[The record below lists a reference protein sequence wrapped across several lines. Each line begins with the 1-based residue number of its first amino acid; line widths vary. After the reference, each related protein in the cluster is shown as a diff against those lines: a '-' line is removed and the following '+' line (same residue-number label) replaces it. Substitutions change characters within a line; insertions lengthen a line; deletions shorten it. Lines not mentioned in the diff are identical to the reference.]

1 MDHLAHMKSFIRATS
16 KTHFVKSSMDTYV
29 LHKIYNI
36 YYIYNPRKQFSTAP
50 QDFLARLGKCH
61 WISAVLLSTHGCWWS
76 NTTMKTQLSAKCL
89 FWKEFCLL
97 YRSSNFFHHLFLAS
111 FGVWVPKFASFS
123 SFQKHCHPHS
133 ISCSSPPPPAAH
145 LGSWNQSPSLTSGE
159 PGTASHK
166 HCSSGIAL
174 THWPRHPGVHCI
186 VTLQVKALCPYFRK
200 KKFKSSG
207 FCNQKKISTMI
218 FMTSTRKK
226 QSRELLSLQKMN
238 NSWESHKW

>member
-1 MDHLAHMKSFIRATS
+1 
-16 KTHFVKSSMDTYV
+16 
-29 LHKIYNI
+29 
-36 YYIYNPRKQFSTAP
+36 
-50 QDFLARLGKCH
+50 
-61 WISAVLLSTHGCWWS
+61 
-76 NTTMKTQLSAKCL
+76 MKTQLSAKCL

-111 FGVWVPKFASFS
+111 FGVWALKFASFS

-166 HCSSGIAL
+166 HCSSGITL

-186 VTLQVKALCPYFRK
+186 VTLQVKALYAHTLGRRNSSHQVFVIKKRLAQWYSWPLPVKSSQENFSPFRK
-200 KKFKSSG
+200 WTIHG
-207 FCNQKKISTMI
+207 
-218 FMTSTRKK
+218 
-226 QSRELLSLQKMN
+226 SLTN
-238 NSWESHKW
+238 GN